1 MPSPVDDDDDV
12 DDVAEDDATPDSP
25 GRMSFLDHLDE
36 LRRRILYSVYSV
48 LGAAVIAFAIIKP
61 VLVEITAPML
71 EGITG
76 GKLLGTEALDPIM
89 FFFKAGLFLALI
101 IASPLILLQV
111 WYFIAPGLYSKEKR
125 LAIPF
130 VFSATAL
137 FLGGAYFGH
146 RYAFRITWEFL
157 AAFNQQVVP
166 FIDWMPRVSSAFSLY
181 LRIVLG
187 LGLIF
192 QMPVVVFVLAKF
204 GIVTAKFLIKN
215 FKYAVLIIFIVAA
228 VASPGQDP
236 TSQLLFAVPM
246 LVLYVISIGV
256 AWVFG
261 KKKPSEADES

>member
-1 MPSPVDDDDDV
+1 VEH
-12 DDVAEDDATPDSP
+12 EDELEPDAP

-36 LRRRILYSVYSV
+36 LRRRILYSVYSI
-48 LGAAVIAFAIIKP
+48 LAALVIAVFFLKR
-61 VLVEITAPML
+61 VLLEITEPML
-71 EGITG
+71 AVLPPGQKLMGI
-76 GKLLGTEALDPIM
+76 ESLDPIM
-89 FFFKAGLFLALI
+89 FPFKAALLLALI

-111 WYFIAPGLYSKEKR
+111 WYFIAPGLYSKEKK

-130 VFSATAL
+130 VFFATAL

-146 RYAFRITWEFL
+146 RVAFRVTWEFL
-157 AAFNQQVVP
+157 AQFATSLEFYQ
-166 FIDWMPRVSSAFSLY
+166 WMPTAKEAFSLY

-192 QMPVVVFVLAKF
+192 QMPVVIFVLARF
-204 GIVTAKFLIKN
+204 GIVSARFLIKN

-236 TSQLLFAVPM
+236 ASQLIFAAPM
-246 LVLYVISIGV
+246 MVLYILSIGV

-261 KKKPSEADES
+261 KKKPADEAAG